1 MDEEE
6 KKELMGILE
15 KNIREVRKELHSLL
29 TKMWLIEQTLKSLVE
44 DAETRGEKGP

>member
-6 KKELMGILE
+6 KKELMKILE
-15 KNIREVRKELHSLL
+15 KNIREVGKELHSLL
-29 TKMWLIEQTLKSLVE
+29 GKIWLIDQTLKSLIE